1 MGRDDP
7 NTENRQPPA
16 SSGDFGVPSEP
27 ASAERDYAAET
38 VKQHSKNSF
47 PPHAGSAGTRTAGVG
62 GNASGRGSS
71 SGGDVDTGADALAG
85 LTDDHA
91 NPVKDPPTAA
101 APSAQKV
108 LAPGAAQPLDAAGDV
123 NFDGNT
129 GAGNVN
135 NPVRDDDAFAGEI
148 TAEEA
153 TGQG

>member
-1 MGRDDP
+1 MGRDHP
-7 NTENRQPPA
+7 NTENDQPPQ

-27 ASAERDYAAET
+27 ASPDRKYASET
-38 VKQHSKNSF
+38 VKQHSKGGF
-47 PPHAGSAGTRTAGVG
+47 PKHAGEAGTRVAGVG

-85 LTDDHA
+85 LTDHHA
-91 NPVKDPPTAA
+91 DPEPDAPTAA
-101 APSAQKV
+101 AASARKP
-108 LAPGAAQPLDAAGDV
+108 LPPGAAQPLDAAGDV

-135 NPVRDDDAFAGEI
+135 NPARDDDAFAGEI